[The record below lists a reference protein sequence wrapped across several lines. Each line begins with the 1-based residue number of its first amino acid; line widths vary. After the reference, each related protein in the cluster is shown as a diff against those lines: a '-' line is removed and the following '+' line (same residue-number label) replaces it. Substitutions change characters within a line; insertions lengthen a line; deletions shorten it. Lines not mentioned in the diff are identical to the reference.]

1 MSLLVEKMKIM
12 LVEKETENNEGY
24 ESVGGEGENNV
35 GGECDG

>member
-1 MSLLVEKMKIM
+1 LVEKMKIM
-12 LVEKETENNEGY
+12 LVEKETENNEGD